1 MVVPEI
7 AVFYSPRF
15 VVLFLPLNTGS
26 LGSVLFFRLAM
37 YRSMSWEY
45 FWYYHRKFLPYYL
58 LFLGIGAKN
67 TLYPHARRENKYPY
81 HPSHGF
87 INQDVKYLPSCDFY
101 ELFITFC
108 INFFFPEVNILVKV
122 VSPPAE
128 AAAYL

>member
-1 MVVPEI
+1 MVILEI

-26 LGSVLFFRLAM
+26 LRSVLFFRLAM

-45 FWYYHRKFLPYYL
+45 FWYYHRQFLPYYL
-58 LFLGIGAKN
+58 LFMGIGRKN
-67 TLYPHARRENKYPY
+67 TLYPHARRENKYL
-81 HPSHGF
+81 HHLSHGF
-87 INQDVKYLPSCDFY
+87 INQDVKYLPSCDFC

-108 INFFFPEVNILVKV
+108 MNFFFPEVNILVKV